1 MDEIQYLWDHWK
13 FNADQRI
20 KAFNFFVVFSVFAD
34 GGVFTAVEKCVHPVV
49 LIVIGVFIIALAVA
63 FFLMDVR
70 SEQLVNLSLAG
81 IKEFEGTL
89 NPSARIFHRDAANRT
104 SSRVHKVVRF
114 KYAFR
119 SLFVLQFSFGLM
131 VVGFGTISMKPGW
144 VGLKESPV
152 LSRCTR

>member
-34 GGVFTAVEKCVHPVV
+34 GGVFTAIEKCVHPVV
-49 LIVIGVFIIALAVA
+49 LVVIGVFVLAFSVA

-70 SEQLVNLSLAG
+70 SKQLVGLSLPG
-81 IKEFEGTL
+81 IKEFESTL
-89 NPSARIFHRDAANRT
+89 SPSARIFHHDALHR
-104 SSRVHKVVRF
+104 RKLVRF

-119 SLFVLQFSFGLM
+119 SLFSLQFVFGVL
-131 VVGFGTISMKPGW
+131 VVAFGVVSIAPR
-144 VGLKESPV
+144 VAGLKEAPV
-152 LSRCTR
+152 PSRCTR

>member
-1 MDEIQYLWDHWK
+1 MHEIQYLWDHWK

-49 LIVIGVFIIALAVA
+49 LIVIGVFVIAFSVA

-70 SEQLVNLSLAG
+70 SEQLVGLSVAG
-81 IKEFEGTL
+81 IKEYECTL
-89 NPSARIFHRDAANRT
+89 SSSARIFHRDALNR
-104 SSRVHKVVRF
+104 HKLVRF

-119 SLFVLQFSFGLM
+119 GLFGLQFVFGVL
-131 VVGFGTISMKPGW
+131 VVAFGIVSNAPGL
-144 VGLKESPV
+144 VGLKEPPV
-152 LSRCTR
+152 LSRCSR

>member
-1 MDEIQYLWDHWK
+1 MHEIQYLWDHWK

-34 GGVFTAVEKCVHPVV
+34 GGVFTAVERCVHPIVLVV
-49 LIVIGVFIIALAVA
+49 IAVFVMAFSVA

-81 IKEFEGTL
+81 IKEFETTL
-89 NPSARIFHRDAANRT
+89 SPSARIFHHDTLKRR
-104 SSRVHKVVRF
+104 KLVRF

-119 SLFVLQFSFGLM
+119 GLFGLQFVFGVL
-131 VVGFGTISMKPGW
+131 VLIFATVSLAPH
-144 VGLKESPV
+144 VAGLKEPLV
-152 LSRCTR
+152 FSRCAK